1 MTHQIPVD
9 APIHGYARTR
19 LMCLNQ
25 TYAEVLPDWI
35 QATQLEAGMPCLEH
49 RELALPGLEITYVW
63 SAVASVERYTIPD
76 GETHFTLDLD
86 HSAPILS
93 WAGHDSVRSARYVI
107 AIHRSQVE
115 YIAVTPPN
123 WSCLYICM
131 NDALLDRLDLL
142 PPKVWQD
149 SQDPRNAIL
158 EFEMWKLDRFRQ
170 FVRQWFTPFAHPH
183 TFSVLSPIEAATL
196 FTEFTETLQL
206 LFDRHAPQGQ
216 AFFFDRPSRRYRNF
230 RDACAWIEA
239 HLATPLSIEAI
250 AQELHIAPRALQ
262 YAFQDLAG
270 TSVAKYIQ
278 ARRLHGVRESLVS
291 GVWPP
296 GGGVGVK
303 GVELEPIAD
312 DRLAAKASIGQI
324 AKAYGFHHLGRFS
337 QQFSR
342 QFGVLPH
349 ELRSAIDR

>member
-19 LMCLNQ
+19 LMSLNQ

-35 QATQLEAGMPCLEH
+35 SATQLEAGIPCLEH
-49 RELALPGLEITYVW
+49 RELVLPGLEITYVW

-86 HSAPILS
+86 RTAPILS
-93 WAGHDSVRSARYVI
+93 WAGHESVRSARCAI

-131 NDALLDRLDLL
+131 NDELLDRLDLL
-142 PPKVWQD
+142 PPKIWQD
-149 SQDPRNAIL
+149 SQDPRNALL
-158 EFEMWKLDRFRQ
+158 EFEVWKLDRFRQ
-170 FVRQWFTPFAHPH
+170 FVQQWFTPFAHPH

-196 FTEFTETLQL
+196 FTEFTEMLQL
-206 LFDRHAPQGQ
+206 LFDHHAPQGQ
-216 AFFFDRPSRRYRNF
+216 VFLWDRPSRRYRNF
-230 RDACAWIEA
+230 RDACTWIEA
-239 HLATPLSIEAI
+239 HLMTPLSIETI
-250 AQELHIAPRALQ
+250 AQELNVSPRSLQ
-262 YAFQDLAG
+262 YAFRDLAG

-291 GVWPP
+291 GVWQA
-296 GGGVGVK
+296 GGGMS
-303 GVELEPIAD
+303 VEGLDRSPIVC
-312 DRLAAKASIGQI
+312 DRLAAEASIGEI

-337 QQFSR
+337 QQFAQ